1 MFLSGPPR
9 HLPQTRNGCERVPEL
24 LLPHQQ
30 WAFQPSTNLVQLL
43 GQQMRISHSSMQIRA
58 AETYS
63 SAPPET
69 CEMADQVQVGGGFRC
84 SNMEFYACFSL
95 TGQKPMKL
103 QLCFSDRAGTVGG
116 PHRFGSLTLLPH
128 GRDLQKHIWKYLP
141 SL

>member
-1 MFLSGPPR
+1 
-9 HLPQTRNGCERVPEL
+9 
-24 LLPHQQ
+24 
-30 WAFQPSTNLVQLL
+30 
-43 GQQMRISHSSMQIRA
+43 
-58 AETYS
+58 
-63 SAPPET
+63 
-69 CEMADQVQVGGGFRC
+69 MADQVQVGGGFRC

-116 PHRFGSLTLLPH
+116 PHRFASLTLLPH